1 VAPGRGTASMSN
13 ALLSR
18 ARAPVFGG
26 VPGVRQSV
34 MMMIFQGW
42 RVPPQNRGEMGL
54 FGGQGE
60 GMCEELDLQIM

>member
-13 ALLSR
+13 ALLSER
-18 ARAPVFGG
+18 GLQFFGG

-42 RVPPQNRGEMGL
+42 RVPPQNRGKMGL
-54 FGGQGE
+54 IGGQWE